1 MNPRDHLNT
10 SLDGLQSMPNFG
22 NSNQNLPQV
31 PASPVHGG
39 DMDDL
44 NVDQELEL
52 EAQQRAAGDEEY
64 LRIQQRLQQELAQS
78 DSTMQARVQNI
89 ILNPNDDP
97 VDDTPEVVEEI
108 IQAVVGDPKD
118 WNSAEAVDFFRL
130 VQTRTSRE
138 WQEFQHQYPNVS
150 KGEATRT
157 LPPRYFAAPL
167 QHAQMENLIA
177 ANKSPLR
184 PNVGVVRARI
194 HYRYKDGQSYSMLRE
209 FTFTQSAQSAI
220 QEVVERVQMVLSLP
234 SYGSPPASEFMFK
247 VLGRHEFLYG
257 QELMVNFRYIRN
269 CLMKNLDVEL
279 HVSRLPFPSAVLT
292 QPRFIPTFGLSG
304 ASYISINNNPAE
316 MARQRA
322 LTMQKQN
329 AANHR
334 STVSPARSDDHPSGA
349 AGGEIDPDL
358 ADLAAADGNVNNT
371 SFSTKDPN
379 SGQRKRGKSL
389 GNNNN
394 GKADGNHNNN
404 LNSLGLDDEDISLMN
419 SLAKSKNTAGSTS
432 FGSLFSG
439 LGGGASSLDS
449 NLKVGIS
456 HVCST
461 WEEDDNTDPAVSVWE
476 SGAVL
481 EFCLNE
487 LRNLSLPKDRF
498 KSEPLSLVAEPE
510 NAYVCVVVEV
520 TFGGQ
525 RLTAP
530 RRTAWTLCPNLLAPG
545 GSQMASSA
553 IFNVC
558 CPGSIAF
565 DIPISDL
572 PREVRICCSVVGVRQ
587 SEFNKVKDATA
598 SLLLDDTETTQNN
611 SNFAKLAALFGVG
624 NDENDEKSQEKMPI
638 FFIAGV
644 NFQLLDHRGHLKR
657 GALEVRMWDAED
669 KWNPIGVSSSNPDNH
684 APAMRLELPDF
695 AIPLVHPE
703 GSVPPAYKQREM
715 EYVHYENMR
724 NLDMSIR
731 DNKIAQL
738 RMVKDVLSKDPL
750 YTLKEGEKILLW
762 HFRHDLIK
770 RPRALPKLLLAIDWR
785 RPAAVHEGHQLMA
798 KWAPMKP
805 IDALELLDARFA
817 DTKIRSY
824 AVSRLIPNLVLKL
837 PRK

>member
-22 NSNQNLPQV
+22 NSNQNLPQM

-279 HVSRLPFPSAVLT
+279 HVSSLKF
-292 QPRFIPTFGLSG
+292 
-304 ASYISINNNPAE
+304 Y
-316 MARQRA
+316 
-322 LTMQKQN
+322 K
-329 AANHR
+329 
-334 STVSPARSDDHPSGA
+334 
-349 AGGEIDPDL
+349 
-358 ADLAAADGNVNNT
+358 NV
-371 SFSTKDPN
+371 K
-379 SGQRKRGKSL
+379 
-389 GNNNN
+389 
-394 GKADGNHNNN
+394 
-404 LNSLGLDDEDISLMN
+404 I
-419 SLAKSKNTAGSTS
+419 
-432 FGSLFSG
+432 
-439 LGGGASSLDS
+439 
-449 NLKVGIS
+449 
-456 HVCST
+456 
-461 WEEDDNTDPAVSVWE
+461 
-476 SGAVL
+476 
-481 EFCLNE
+481 
-487 LRNLSLPKDRF
+487 
-498 KSEPLSLVAEPE
+498 LV
-510 NAYVCVVVEV
+510 
-520 TFGGQ
+520 
-525 RLTAP
+525 
-530 RRTAWTLCPNLLAPG
+530 
-545 GSQMASSA
+545 
-553 IFNVC
+553 I
-558 CPGSIAF
+558 
-565 DIPISDL
+565 L
-572 PREVRICCSVVGVRQ
+572 PREEERI
-587 SEFNKVKDATA
+587 
-598 SLLLDDTETTQNN
+598 
-611 SNFAKLAALFGVG
+611 
-624 NDENDEKSQEKMPI
+624 
-638 FFIAGV
+638 
-644 NFQLLDHRGHLKR
+644 
-657 GALEVRMWDAED
+657 
-669 KWNPIGVSSSNPDNH
+669 
-684 APAMRLELPDF
+684 
-695 AIPLVHPE
+695 
-703 GSVPPAYKQREM
+703 
-715 EYVHYENMR
+715 
-724 NLDMSIR
+724 
-731 DNKIAQL
+731 
-738 RMVKDVLSKDPL
+738 
-750 YTLKEGEKILLW
+750 
-762 HFRHDLIK
+762 
-770 RPRALPKLLLAIDWR
+770 
-785 RPAAVHEGHQLMA
+785 
-798 KWAPMKP
+798 
-805 IDALELLDARFA
+805 
-817 DTKIRSY
+817 
-824 AVSRLIPNLVLKL
+824 
-837 PRK
+837 